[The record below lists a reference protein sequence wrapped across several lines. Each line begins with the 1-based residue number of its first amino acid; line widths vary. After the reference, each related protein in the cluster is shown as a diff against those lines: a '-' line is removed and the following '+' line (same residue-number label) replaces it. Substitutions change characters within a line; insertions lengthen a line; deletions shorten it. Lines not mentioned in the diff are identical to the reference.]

1 MAPRWHPDGTQ
12 MAPDGTQMAPL
23 DIRRIS
29 ELGGGGDVFFGVGTL
44 ILAYRKP
51 SIVAQLPK
59 LQGGQIFFRNFA
71 FYK

>member
-1 MAPRWHPDGTQ
+1 MTHTSIVINWLLAGPTLVGL
-12 MAPDGTQMAPL
+12 AAAAAG
-23 DIRRIS
+23 S
-29 ELGGGGDVFFGVGTL
+29 GGGAGDVFFGVGTL

-59 LQGGQIFFRNFA
+59 LQGGQISIRFFA